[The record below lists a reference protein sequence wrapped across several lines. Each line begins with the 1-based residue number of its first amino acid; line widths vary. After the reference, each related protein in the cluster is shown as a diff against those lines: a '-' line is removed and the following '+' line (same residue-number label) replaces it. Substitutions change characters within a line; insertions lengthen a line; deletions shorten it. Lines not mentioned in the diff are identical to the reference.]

1 MSSNLWAT
9 SGPIDLGIHLQRNKH
24 GEQVVVAVDK
34 GSPAAQEGGSCPKPG
49 LTLPAACSAAESSAA
64 CRVLALCP
72 LPPCDRHPVPGI
84 DVGSV
89 ILDIDGVPISALSDD
104 EVRDLA
110 QHYEN
115 AKLRVTMRLPGS
127 TTVQDRLVYF
137 HRPSDAP
144 SSPGLLGGMAGIF
157 SSSVNA
163 AAEVLTP
170 GRLTPV
176 TSSPGRQTPVTS
188 TWSAEKGKEGPRDRA
203 PPHDPN
209 ACFLGL
215 EVTQQPPHAVV
226 AIDDLVDRHLVSQGE
241 PGYSNPVVGVGDR
254 ILAVGGCPAEHVPVQ
269 ELHGLGVRVRI

>member
-1 MSSNLWAT
+1 V
-9 SGPIDLGIHLQRNKH
+9 H
-24 GEQVVVAVDK
+24 
-34 GSPAAQEGGSCPKPG
+34 
-49 LTLPAACSAAESSAA
+49 
-64 CRVLALCP
+64 ALCP

-110 QHYEN
+110 QHYEH

-144 SSPGLLGGMAGIF
+144 SSPGLLGGIAGIF

-170 GRLTPV
+170 RC
-176 TSSPGRQTPVTS
+176 QTPVTS
-188 TWSAEKGKEGPRDRA
+188 TWSSEKGKEGPRDKA
-203 PPHDPN
+203 PPQDPN

-215 EVTQQPPHAVV
+215 EVTMQPPHAVV
-226 AIDDLVDRHLVSQGE
+226 AIDDLVDPHLVSQGE

-254 ILAVGGCPAEHVPVQ
+254 ILAVGGRPAEHIPVQ
-269 ELHGLGVRVRI
+269 ELHGLGFRVRF